1 MNAGKPMDLLTKALG
16 SLVLVELK
24 GKRKIRGRLMG
35 FDQHLNLVLVEAEE
49 FDEESNESVQ
59 LNTVIVRGDNVILV
73 SPPPEGKSE
82 GK

>member
-1 MNAGKPMDLLTKALG
+1 MNTNKPMDLLTKALG

-35 FDQHLNLVLVEAEE
+35 FDQHLNLVLNEAEE
-49 FDEESNESVQ
+49 FDEDNNEPIQ
-59 LNTVIVRGDNVILV
+59 LNSVIVRGDNVILV
-73 SPPPEGKSE
+73 SPPPENKSE